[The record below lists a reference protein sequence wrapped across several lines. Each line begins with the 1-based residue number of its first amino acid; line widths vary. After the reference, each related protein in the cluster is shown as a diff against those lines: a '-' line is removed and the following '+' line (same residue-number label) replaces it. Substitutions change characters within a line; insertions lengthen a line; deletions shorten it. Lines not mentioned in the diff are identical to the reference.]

1 MLLALLMVA
10 APIAAQKQGP
20 WLEMQTGP
28 MFLHESGRRGFGTGP
43 MMRFDVGMALSE
55 RTAAELWLQGSL
67 ENAPLSAP
75 GDRAIVGGGVAGRLR
90 VWAFNDKLALWGRAG
105 VGLLAAD
112 RLTGPSAFGGAVLM
126 FQPFVTRFTLGLEV
140 DALAGRSSFGF
151 AVLPSL
157 RCML

>member
-10 APIAAQKQGP
+10 APLAAPKQGP

-28 MFLHESGRRGFGTGP
+28 MFLHESGRGGFGTGP
-43 MMRFDVGMALSE
+43 MMRFDLGMALSE
-55 RTAAELWLQGSL
+55 NTAGEVWLQGSL

-75 GDRAIVGGGVAGRLR
+75 GDRAIVGGGVAGRLKMLS
-90 VWAFNDKLALWGRAG
+90 FGDKLTLWGRAG
-105 VGLLAAD
+105 AGLLAAD
-112 RLTGPSAFGGAVLM
+112 RISGPTGFGGAVLM

-140 DALAGRSSFGF
+140 DAMAGRKSFGF